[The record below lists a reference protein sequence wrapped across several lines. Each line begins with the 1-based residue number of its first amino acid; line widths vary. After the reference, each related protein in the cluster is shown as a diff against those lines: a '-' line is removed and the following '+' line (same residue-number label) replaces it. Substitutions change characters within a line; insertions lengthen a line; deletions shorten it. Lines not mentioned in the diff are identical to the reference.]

1 MIGLGRLVAIQLI
14 VFTLGAVVMGFE
26 MLATRYL
33 YPYFG
38 GSIETWGA
46 LIATVLAAL
55 MLGYFAGGYLADR
68 TQNLGVAALLVLVA
82 ALWIAMLPWT
92 ADAIFLRLMT
102 EVGDGAAVTIL
113 ASAILLA
120 VPLTMLG
127 TLLPFVIR
135 VTLADT
141 AHAGRVAGLSYAVST
156 FGSIFGTLFVTFALI
171 PSFGVR
177 AITLMLAATC
187 AAGALG
193 LFLQRRR

>member
-1 MIGLGRLVAIQLI
+1 MIGAGRLVAIQLI
-14 VFTLGAVVMGFE
+14 VFMLGAVVMGFE

-55 MLGYFAGGYLADR
+55 MLGYFMGGYLADR
-68 TQNLGVAALLVLVA
+68 TANLGLCALLVVVA
-82 ALWIAMLPWT
+82 ALWIAAMPWS

-102 EVGDGAAVTIL
+102 DVGDGAAVTIL

-120 VPLTMLG
+120 VPLAMLG

-135 VTLADT
+135 VTIADT
-141 AHAGRVAGLSYAVST
+141 QHAGRVAGLSYAVST
-156 FGSIFGTLFVTFALI
+156 FGSIFGTLFVTFTLI

-177 AITLMLAATC
+177 AITLMLAGAC
-187 AAGALG
+187 AVGALG
-193 LFLQRRR
+193 LFLLRRR

>member
-1 MIGLGRLVAIQLI
+1 VIGLGRLVAIQLL
-14 VFTLGAVVMGFE
+14 VFTLGAVVMGYE

-55 MLGYFAGGYLADR
+55 MLGYFIGGYLADR
-68 TQNLGVAALLVLVA
+68 TENLGLCALLVVVA
-82 ALWIAMLPWT
+82 ALWIAAMPWT
-92 ADAIFLRLMT
+92 ADAIFLELMT
-102 EVGDGAAVTIL
+102 GVGDGALVTIL
-113 ASAILLA
+113 ASAILMA

-141 AHAGRVAGLSYAVST
+141 RHAGRVAGLSYAIST
-156 FGSIFGTLFVTFALI
+156 FGSIFGTLFVTFAMI
-171 PSFGVR
+171 PNFGVR
-177 AITLMLAATC
+177 AITLMLAGTC

-193 LFLQRRR
+193 LFLLRRR